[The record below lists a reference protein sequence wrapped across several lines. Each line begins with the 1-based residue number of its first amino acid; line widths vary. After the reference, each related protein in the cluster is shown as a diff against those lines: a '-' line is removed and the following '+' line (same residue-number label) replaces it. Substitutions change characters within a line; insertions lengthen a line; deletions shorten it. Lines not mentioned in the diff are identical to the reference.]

1 MMRPLLQ
8 HFSRLGHW
16 FVPNHCVLCQH
27 PERDAVCEYCRAR
40 YLSAPPQRC
49 LQCGLPGTL
58 LRCQHCLQ
66 TEPGYD
72 DTIVAVDYA
81 APFDQLVWALK
92 FGHQLNH
99 AAVFAHFMLD
109 AILRSRHLP
118 SLPSGLL
125 PVPLSRTRLQQ
136 RGFNQALEIAKP
148 LARGLGLTLYPHTLQ
163 RWRDTQAQSLLHIK
177 ARSRNV
183 RGAFALTGDSAAIDG
198 QHIAIVDDVMTTG
211 ATLNEIA
218 HLLKRYGASRV
229 TNLVFART
237 PAPEAGLASGEIIH
251 DALENKD

>member
-1 MMRPLLQ
+1 M
-8 HFSRLGHW
+8 
-16 FVPNHCVLCQH
+16 
-27 PERDAVCEYCRAR
+27 
-40 YLSAPPQRC
+40 
-49 LQCGLPGTL
+49 
-58 LRCQHCLQ
+58 
-66 TEPGYD
+66 
-72 DTIVAVDYA
+72 AVDYA

-118 SLPSGLL
+118 SLPSCLL
-125 PVPLSRTRLQQ
+125 PVPLSQIRLQQ

-148 LARGLGLTLYPHTLQ
+148 LARGLGLALHSHALL
-163 RWRDTQAQSLLHIK
+163 RLRDTQAQSLLHIK
-177 ARSRNV
+177 ARTRNV
-183 RGAFALTGDSAAIDG
+183 QGAFALTGDTAIDG
-198 QHIAIVDDVMTTG
+198 QHIAIIDDVMTTG

-237 PAPEAGLASGEIIH
+237 PAPEAGL
-251 DALENKD
+251 